1 MAKYGGGKTKGQEYA
16 LDPSRLADIQSLAN
30 DGLVADE
37 AVQRWLFKDSAL
49 VSARSVGGW
58 EPI

>member
-1 MAKYGGGKTKGQEYA
+1 MYRARRERPWPKYGGGKTKGQKYA

-37 AVQRWLFKDSAL
+37 AVQRWL
-49 VSARSVGGW
+49 
-58 EPI
+58 